1 VEHEPEPIQRSTE
14 VKPTW
19 SKTYKSPGTG
29 TSKVFGRCNVAVI
42 TSTKGTQFADDSGV
56 DPKLL
61 NTCDSK
67 LRYEILKKHGKAALA
82 RTYKHGRALPPRRRK
97 K

>member
-42 TSTKGTQFADDSGV
+42 TSTKGTQFADDS
-56 DPKLL
+56 
-61 NTCDSK
+61 
-67 LRYEILKKHGKAALA
+67 KA
-82 RTYKHGRALPPRRRK
+82 G
-97 K
+97 